1 MTANQYSFESIWN
14 VVHSLAVQGSAEL
27 YMHTLGPAVE
37 AGPLM
42 AAANPAG
49 QFTVLVPLLTDEG
62 FADQLGG
69 TAIRLERTLV
79 QGRSY
84 ASITCVD
91 PDLNDVFIIFV
102 RDLVRRLPSSG
113 PCAGVLTDH
122 VEHWRELFAQAKSSG
137 LLTLPQV
144 AGLLAELLTLERI
157 LSRDPARGLAVWSG
171 PTKSQHDFRVSG
183 HALEVKA
190 SLAREGNRTKISSL
204 EQLKEPQDG
213 TLHLSLFKFLPAPEG
228 DSLPKV
234 VRRIK
239 ALNVDPLEFE
249 LLLLRSG
256 YRAGFEDVYGAYA
269 LSISTEH
276 TFDVTEP
283 AFPRIVPGKFVQAQV
298 PDGVEQ
304 ISYVIDLA
312 GKLDASL
319 SQPRLDAVYACLAE
333 GMTDA

>member
-1 MTANQYSFESIWN
+1 MTAKQYSFESIWN

-27 YMHTLGPAVE
+27 YMHTLGPAIE

-49 QFTVLVPLLTDEG
+49 QFTVLVPLLSGEG

-69 TAIRLERTLV
+69 AAIRLERTLV
-79 QGRSY
+79 KGKSY
-84 ASITCVD
+84 ASITCVES
-91 PDLNDVFIIFV
+91 DLNDVFIIFV
-102 RDLVRRLPSSG
+102 RDLVRRLPHSG
-113 PCAGVLTDH
+113 ACAGVVTDH
-122 VEHWRELFAQAKSSG
+122 VQHWRELFAQTKLSG
-137 LLTLPQV
+137 LLTLPQA

-157 LSRDPARGLAVWSG
+157 LSRDHARGLAVWSG
-171 PTKSQHDFRVSG
+171 PSKSQHDFRVSG

-190 SLAREGNRTKISSL
+190 SLAREGHRTKISSVD
-204 EQLKEPQDG
+204 QLNEPSNS
-213 TLHLSLFKFLPAPEG
+213 TLYLSLFKFLLAPEG
-228 DSLPKV
+228 DSLPKA

-249 LLLLRSG
+249 LLLLRAG
-256 YRAGFEDVYGAYA
+256 YRAGSEDVYGAYT

-312 GKLDASL
+312 GQLDASL
-319 SQPRLDAVYACLAE
+319 SQPQLDALYMCLA
-333 GMTDA
+333 GGTTDA